1 MLQRLGALE
10 QRLTHFADVD
20 ARLWSAH
27 TAATAGSSARLLRA
41 ARQWLGRA
49 PEGPLRSAQADHSLT
64 HAGDRTF
71 ALALRQSPY
80 RGVGLD
86 FEPWRPLDERHRR
99 LMLTRRE
106 DALLG
111 TANGRDLLR
120 IWTVKEALFK
130 ADLGGQQ
137 RWVTAY
143 ELDCPSRR
151 SGTARVRAGGRV
163 QHFRYISI
171 EVPGGMLSAAFAL
184 HNG

>member
-1 MLQRLGALE
+1 MRVGQGFDVHQLVEGRKLIIGGTEIPYERGLLG
-10 QRLTHFADVD
+10 HSDADV
-20 ARLWSAH
+20 
-27 TAATAGSSARLLRA
+27 LL
-41 ARQWLGRA
+41 
-49 PEGPLRSAQADHSLT
+49 
-64 HAGDRTF
+64 HAIC
-71 ALALRQSPY
+71 
-80 RGVGLD
+80 
-86 FEPWRPLDERHRR
+86 
-99 LMLTRRE
+99 

-111 TANGRDLLR
+111 AANGRDLLR

-143 ELDCPSRR
+143 ELDYPNRR